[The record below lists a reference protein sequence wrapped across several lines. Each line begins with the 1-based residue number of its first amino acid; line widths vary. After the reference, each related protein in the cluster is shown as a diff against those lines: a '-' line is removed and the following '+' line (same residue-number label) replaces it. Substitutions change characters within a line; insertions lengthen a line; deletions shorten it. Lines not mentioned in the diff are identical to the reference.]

1 MATEVVEVLIEGGKA
16 TAAPPLGPALGPM
29 KINIGEV
36 VADINKKTQ
45 DFKGMQVPVKVSID
59 TDTKAYT
66 ISIGT
71 PPASQL
77 LIKEASVEK
86 GSGNPNTDHVADL
99 KMEQIIKVSKMKE
112 DALLGKD
119 PVMRVKEILGTCQ
132 SMGIKVEGKSVPEFL
147 KELES
152 GSFDQKI
159 MSGKTEL
166 SEQELQDQ
174 EEERIRMQKEMEEK
188 RDEFLATANEIRD
201 ANKEMERKEL
211 VGLMTEAEIPMQIIN
226 EVMPEEKKEEAGK
239 EGEQP
244 AAAAEEEK
252 KE

>member
-29 KINIGEV
+29 GVNIGEV

-59 TDTKAYT
+59 TDSKSYT

-77 LIKEASVEK
+77 LIKEAGVDK
-86 GSGNPNTDHVADL
+86 GSGNPNADYVADL
-99 KMEQIIKVSKMKE
+99 KMEQIIKVAKMKE

-119 PVMRVKEILGTCQ
+119 PIMRVREVLGTCQ

-147 KELES
+147 KVLET
-152 GSFDQKI
+152 GSFDEKI
-159 MSGKTEL
+159 KSGKTEL
-166 SEQELQDQ
+166 SAEELKAQ

-188 RDEFLATANEIRD
+188 RDEFLAKANEIRD
-201 ANKEMERKEL
+201 ANQDKERKE
-211 VGLMTEAEIPMQIIN
+211 VVALMVEAELPMQIIN
-226 EVMPEEKKEEAGK
+226 EVMPEEKKEE
-239 EGEQP
+239 GEQS
-244 AAAAEEEK
+244 AEAAAEEK
-252 KE
+252 KED

>member
-1 MATEVVEVLIEGGKA
+1 
-16 TAAPPLGPALGPM
+16 
-29 KINIGEV
+29 
-36 VADINKKTQ
+36 
-45 DFKGMQVPVKVSID
+45 
-59 TDTKAYT
+59 
-66 ISIGT
+66 
-71 PPASQL
+71 
-77 LIKEASVEK
+77 
-86 GSGNPNTDHVADL
+86 
-99 KMEQIIKVSKMKE
+99 
-112 DALLGKD
+112 
-119 PVMRVKEILGTCQ
+119 
-132 SMGIKVEGKSVPEFL
+132 
-147 KELES
+147 
-152 GSFDQKI
+152 